1 MITMIDLRNHAHG
14 GMVSMARF
22 SCGPVI
28 FTINYSIYIYV
39 WIWLKLGQLKIP
51 KDESSHVP

>member
-28 FTINYSIYIYV
+28 FTINYSIYICMDLV
-39 WIWLKLGQLKIP
+39 EARSIENP
-51 KDESSHVP
+51 KR